1 MKRRLGLVM
10 YSTMMMVLLLISV
23 FTSVFSSDAEAASAP
38 ATMRSGTVYVIPLD
52 QKIESGLEKFLERGF
67 KEAKNQGAALIVLEV
82 NTPGGRVDNAE
93 NIGQMIAGS
102 SIPTVAFIQGNAAS
116 AGSYIALHADKIAM
130 RPDSA
135 IGAAALVDSS
145 GQAVNSP
152 KEIAYWKSKMSAAAD
167 LQHRNP
173 RIAEG
178 MVDPSITVDMPEI
191 NRTKEKGQIIS
202 LSSSEALKVGY
213 ADTLADSTEEVIH
226 WMGYNG
232 EDTIRVERTLAENVA
247 MFLTNP
253 IVMTLL
259 LFLGIAG
266 VVIELLVPGFG
277 VPGILGVTAFGL
289 YFFGNYI
296 AGFAGLETGALFIIG
311 LVLMALELFIPSFG
325 ILGILGS
332 VCLVAGVVRAAYD
345 TQHALRTLG
354 IAFLAALVL
363 IVIVVW
369 IFKER
374 GIWNRFILRDELTTE
389 KGYSSVTERKELLGL
404 EGTSLTPLRPAGT
417 AVIGTERIDVVTE
430 GGFIKADTLV
440 KVIKVEGTRVV
451 VAEV

>member
-1 MKRRLGLVM
+1 MYFMITLVI
-10 YSTMMMVLLLISV
+10 VLLSGFAPVSLSN
-23 FTSVFSSDAEAASAP
+23 AEAAPAP
-38 ATMRSGTVYVIPLD
+38 ADLKSGTVYVIPLD

-67 KEAKNQGAALIVLEV
+67 REAKDQGAALIVLEV

-102 SIPTVAFIQGNAAS
+102 PIPTVAFIQGNAAS

-135 IGAAALVDSS
+135 IGAAALVDAS

-178 MVDPSITVDMPEI
+178 MVDPSITVEMPEI

-202 LSSSEALKVGY
+202 LSSREALKVGY

-247 MFLTNP
+247 IFLTNP
-253 IVMTLL
+253 IVMTIL

-266 VVIELLVPGFG
+266 VVIELIVPGFG
-277 VPGILGVTAFGL
+277 VPGILGITAFGL

-296 AGFAGLETGALFIIG
+296 AGFAGLETGVLFLIG
-311 LVLMALELFIPSFG
+311 LVLMALELFVPSFG

-345 TQHALRTLG
+345 TQHALETLG
-354 IAFLAALVL
+354 IAFAAALVV
-363 IVIVVW
+363 IIIVVW

-374 GIWNRFILRDELTTE
+374 GVWNRFILRDELTTD
-389 KGYSSVTERKELLGL
+389 KGYSSVTERIDLLGL
-404 EGTSLTPLRPAGT
+404 EGISLTPLRPAGT
-417 AVIGTERIDVVTE
+417 AVIGSERIDVVTE
-430 GGFIKADTLV
+430 GGFIKADASV

>member
-1 MKRRLGLVM
+1 MFPAVLL
-10 YSTMMMVLLLISV
+10 VLLLVSGFAPALLSSV
-23 FTSVFSSDAEAASAP
+23 EAASAP
-38 ATMRSGTVYVIPLD
+38 AKMKSGTVYVIPLD
-52 QKIESGLEKFLERGF
+52 QKIESGLEKFLVRGF
-67 KEAKNQGAALIVLEV
+67 KEAKDQGAALIVLEV

-93 NIGQMIAGS
+93 NIGQLIAGS
-102 SIPTVAFIQGNAAS
+102 PIPTVAFIQGNAAS

-135 IGAAALVDSS
+135 IGAAALVDAS
-145 GQAVNSP
+145 GQTVDSP

-167 LQHRNP
+167 LQRRNP

-178 MVDPSITVDMPEI
+178 MVDSSITVEMPEI

-213 ADTLADSTEEVIH
+213 ADTLADTTEEVIQ
-226 WMGYNG
+226 WMGYSG
-232 EDTIRVERTLAENVA
+232 EDTFRVERTLAENVA
-247 MFLTNP
+247 IFLTNP
-253 IVMTLL
+253 FVMTAL

-277 VPGILGVTAFGL
+277 VPGILGVVAFGL

-296 AGFAGLETGALFIIG
+296 AGFAGLETGVLFVIG
-311 LVLMALELFIPSFG
+311 LVLLALELFIPSFG

-332 VCLVAGVVRAAYD
+332 ACLIAGVVRAAYD
-345 TQHALRTLG
+345 TQDALTSLG
-354 IAFLAALVL
+354 IAFLAALVV

-374 GIWNRFILRDELTTE
+374 GIWNRFILRDELTSD
-389 KGYSSVTERKELLGL
+389 KGYSSIRERIDLLGL

-417 AVIGTERIDVVTE
+417 AVIGGERIDVVTE
-430 GGFIKADTLV
+430 GGFIKADMPL

-451 VAEV
+451 VAEI